1 MKAVRGRYLL
11 WVLMMLLSSAV
22 IFLSTADAQMVHAL
36 LVIMDDAPRTRKLNL
51 VNMKNIGD
59 LLRDVENQHNC
70 QLALDTLRFSHDD
83 NQTQATSENILN
95 WLAVVDPAPDDVVFV
110 YYSGNGGM
118 DTAAAREL
126 YLTLQDGNFPRQQIV
141 ERIDGLACRLK
152 MLITDTVNF
161 DVIWDK
167 GSTFLRNRNPEALGH
182 LFLEHEGFLN
192 ITSASEDELSGGA
205 SSGTSEIADEEILQ
219 GGWFTYSLI
228 IELYTPHTDRDEDG
242 FLSWDE
248 VFQAARDETI
258 ELSGHHSEWFSE
270 GLTRKFERIGQ
281 QTQRPVYYGELPRP
295 IKATAARTLHAL
307 LVSMEESL
315 DMDEDSVMKA
325 RDEIEWLLDDLAETT
340 HCNVNTVHLFASES
354 EATPVRVQQWLE
366 AVRPAPDDVVF
377 FYYIGDGTADENG
390 ELYLN
395 LLDNEKIPRK
405 AIAESM
411 QNLGCRL
418 KILITDSGS
427 QGPRV
432 TEPVDFLAR
441 RYRANLSNGV
451 LRAEMFKHLFFE
463 HEGFLNLTAAT
474 EGEFALKNKNGRLF
488 TQALVYAIYKFDD
501 YRSPFLFWADVFKL
515 TRQKT
520 IDLFHEA
527 ASELPNDL
535 KQQLRTSGVESQRP
549 KFYGELPER
558 IQR

>member
-11 WVLMMLLSSAV
+11 WVLILLLSSIM
-22 IFLSTADAQMVHAL
+22 IFTAAADAQTVHAL

-51 VNMKNIGD
+51 VNMKNIGE

-70 QLALDTLRFSHDD
+70 PLTLDVLRSSSDD
-83 NQTQATSENILN
+83 KQAQATRENILN
-95 WLAVVDPAPDDVVFV
+95 WLAAVAPAPDDVVFV

-118 DTAAAREL
+118 DKAAAREL

-141 ERIDGLACRLK
+141 ERIDRLECRLK
-152 MLITDTVNF
+152 MLITDTVSF
-161 DVIWDK
+161 DVIWDR
-167 GSTFLRNRNPEALGH
+167 GSTFLGHRNPEALGH
-182 LFLEHEGFLN
+182 LFLKHEGFLN

-205 SSGTSEIADEEILQ
+205 SSGTSEIEDEDILH
-219 GGWFTYSLI
+219 GGWFTYALI
-228 IELYTPHTDRDEDG
+228 MELSTPHTDRDEDG
-242 FLSWDE
+242 FLSWNE

-258 ELSGHHSEWFSE
+258 SLSGHHSAWFSE

-281 QTQRPVYYGELPRP
+281 QTQRPIYYGELPRR
-295 IKATAARTLHAL
+295 IEATATQTLHAL
-307 LVSMEESL
+307 LVSMEENLL
-315 DMDEDSVMKA
+315 DMDDSVMKA
-325 RDEIEWLLDDLAETT
+325 RDEIEWLLDDLAETANCT
-340 HCNVNTVHLFASES
+340 VNITHLFASKG
-354 EATPVRVQQWLE
+354 EATPDRIQQWVHD
-366 AVRPAPDDVVF
+366 VRPAPDDVVLL
-377 FYYIGDGTADENG
+377 YYIGDGTADENG

-395 LLDNEKIPRK
+395 LLDNEKIARK
-405 AIAESM
+405 AIADSM

-432 TEPVDFLAR
+432 TEPVDFLAS

-451 LRAEMFKHLFFE
+451 LRAEMFKHLFFQ

-474 EGEFALKNKNGRLF
+474 EGEFALKNEEGRLF

-501 YRSPFLFWADVFKL
+501 YRSPFMSWADVFKL
-515 TRQKT
+515 TRQRT
-520 IDLFHEA
+520 IDLFHAE

-535 KQQLRTSGVESQRP
+535 KVQLRTSGVESQRP

-558 IQR
+558 IQQ